1 MHRRFTTLLDEK
13 TYLYISNT
21 IIDDQFKTNF
31 HSHNNL
37 EILLFTDGVGKLIT
51 LNEQYN
57 ISTGDLVIINSNAKH
72 CEVSKKLS
80 FYAIGINDLSI
91 FNKEEYG
98 NKIIYLKNTN
108 NYHKVILTLFE
119 LIYAELENK
128 TKKSSDIINNAV
140 KLLVNILEN
149 KLELVTYKNEN
160 KSFENDTISIIKN
173 IIENNYYLDI
183 KLDELAHKLSLS
195 KSKICHEFKMQTNM
209 SIIEYK
215 INLQLQ
221 ESLNLLKISD
231 MNISQIASL
240 VGFNST
246 SYFIKV
252 FKNKYGVSPKEY
264 KKALNK

>member
-1 MHRRFTTLLDEK
+1 M
-13 TYLYISNT
+13 
-21 IIDDQFKTNF
+21 IDDQFKTNF
-31 HSHNNL
+31 HSHDNL

-57 ISTGDLVIINSNAKH
+57 ISPGDLVIINSNAKH

-108 NYHKVILTLFE
+108 NYQKLILNIFE
-119 LIYAELENK
+119 LIYTQLENK
-128 TKKSSDIINNAV
+128 SNNTTDIINNAI
-140 KLLVNILEN
+140 KLLISILEN
-149 KLELVTYKNEN
+149 KLELITYKNDN
-160 KSFENDTISIIKN
+160 NSTENDTVTIIRN

-195 KSKICHEFKMQTNM
+195 KSKICHEFKMQMNM

-246 SYFIKV
+246 AYFIKV